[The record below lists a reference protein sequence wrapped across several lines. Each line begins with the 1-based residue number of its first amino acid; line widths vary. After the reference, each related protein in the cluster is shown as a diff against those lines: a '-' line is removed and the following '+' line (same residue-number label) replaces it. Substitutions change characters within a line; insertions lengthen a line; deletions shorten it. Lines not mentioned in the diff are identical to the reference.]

1 MKRCF
6 ALFLFLPL
14 AAPAQNIDLM
24 MQAWYWDYFQNG
36 NFGNWAN
43 TLNSQVNDLA
53 DAGFKHIWLP
63 PLSRSSTPNNFTNG
77 YNPKDL
83 YDFGEYGPA
92 PTDCAWGNRAE
103 LDALIASCDAQN
115 MNVVS
120 DMIYNHRDGGRPEK
134 NPAVKTFITN
144 LSNNAVQPSDRFF
157 CVLPLGSSNPGN
169 NGAGDYYIKIKS
181 KTNGYNARQYKF
193 YARTTLTTNYLGQVN
208 ESEPNGGA
216 NPNCCDT
223 NFPFTCQPSNP
234 YTLGQDVLC
243 TLYDY
248 SGCYT
253 DEFKVTLNT
262 GDFNAVDDTL
272 FIYMNNTYDGCS
284 GLNCYSDHYIY
295 GVYSAPRNTDIVNE
309 LEYWTYTDFNGL
321 PSGQGGMNYN
331 AFRPNDNTANSETL
345 GCDWNCPLFF
355 YDYDQDQTMA
365 RDGLNAWTKWQLQ
378 QGIKGLRMDAVKHFS
393 PGFVGQMLNY
403 LQSQNT
409 IPEYVVGEFFDYNP
423 AVLNN
428 WVNAVYASTTSPIN
442 VKVFD
447 FSLRGALKNACDNQG
462 NFCDDSNGA
471 DVRNIFSAGVVDG
484 ASGSS
489 FNVVTFV
496 DNHDIR
502 HEGNGIQNDAILA
515 YAYILTNN
523 QVGSPSVFYP
533 DYFGVQVGNTPLI
546 DLKDEI
552 KALVNVHQQYIY
564 GSDDRRYLSKS
575 GSGFS
580 QYFVPNGNN
589 GCARKTLIYQ
599 LKPNGTTRN
608 VIVAINFSNSPL
620 DVYQTIHTG
629 WGATAGTT
637 FTDVIGNSSTPQTN
651 ITGSN
656 EIHVLLP
663 ARSYTVFVQGIVP
676 TPVELLDFQAVL
688 EKKDIRLNWKSA
700 SESGFDRYEVERSV
714 ANTTSFGALGTVM
727 GKSEASGAAYSFLDV
742 KPPVNTPLYYR
753 LKMIDADGSVSY
765 SPVRQAE
772 IVQRVLSAALAP
784 NPGAHSRVLL
794 KTEQSQQV
802 QIRVADLLGRNVWSQ
817 DVWLEKGEL
826 SLPLPAE
833 GLAKGLYMV
842 TLEGETEHLT
852 LQWAKI

>member
-1 MKRCF
+1 MKKF
-6 ALFLFLPL
+6 FTLFLFLPL

-43 TLNSQVNDLA
+43 ILNGQVNDLA

-83 YDFGEYGPA
+83 YDFGEYGTA

-103 LDALIASCDAQN
+103 LDALIASCNAKN

-144 LSNNAVQPSDRFF
+144 LSNNAVQPSDRFL
-157 CVLPLGSSNPGN
+157 CVLPLGSANPGN

-216 NPNCCDT
+216 NPGCCT
-223 NFPFTCQPSNP
+223 PGCQPSNP

-253 DEFKVTLNT
+253 DEFKVTLNA

-272 FIYMNNTYDGCS
+272 FIYMNNTYDGCG

-295 GVYSAPRNTDIVNE
+295 GIYSAPRNADIVNE

-355 YDYDQDQTMA
+355 YDYDQDQAMA
-365 RDGLNAWTKWQLQ
+365 RDGLNAWTKWQLE

-393 PGFVGQMLNY
+393 PAFVGQLFNY

-423 AVLNN
+423 TVLNN
-428 WVNAVYASTTSPIN
+428 WVNAVYANTTSSIN

-447 FSLRGALKNACDNQG
+447 FSLRGALKNACDNMG
-462 NFCDDSNGA
+462 NFCDDGA

-484 ASGSS
+484 ASGSP

-515 YAYILTNN
+515 YAYVLTNN

-546 DLKDEI
+546 DLKDEVN
-552 KALVNVHQQYIY
+552 ALVSVHQQYIY
-564 GSDDRRYLSKS
+564 GSNERRYLSNS

-620 DVYQTIHTG
+620 DVYQTIHTA

-651 ITGSN
+651 ITPSN
-656 EIHVLLP
+656 EIHVILP

-676 TPVELLDFQAVL
+676 TPVELLDFQVVL
-688 EKKDIRLNWKSA
+688 EKKDARLNWKSA
-700 SESGFDRYEVERSV
+700 SESGFDRYEIERSV
-714 ANTTSFGALGTVM
+714 GNAARFEALGTVA
-727 GKSEASGAAYSFLDV
+727 GKNEASGATYSFLDA

-753 LKMIDADGSVSY
+753 LKMADVDGSVSY
-765 SPVRQAE
+765 SPVRQVE

-794 KTEQSQQV
+794 KTDQSQRV
-802 QIRVADLLGRNVWSQ
+802 QIRVADLLGRSVWSQ

-826 SLPLPAE
+826 SLPLPTE
-833 GLAKGLYMV
+833 DLAKGLYMV